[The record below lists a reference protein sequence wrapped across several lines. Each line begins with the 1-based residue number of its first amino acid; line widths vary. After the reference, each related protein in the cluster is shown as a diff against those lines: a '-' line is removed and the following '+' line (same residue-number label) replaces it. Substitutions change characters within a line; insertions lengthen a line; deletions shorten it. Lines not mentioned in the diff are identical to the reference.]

1 MVLYFLLVILS
12 TFQLCMPNG
21 EIVSY
26 ILPENCS
33 EREYYVPGVMSC
45 TLCDDNQKSSI
56 DRKYLFLKTVIV
68 HCSSLMTVCF
78 WLYKDCIVF
87 VKKTVEL

>member
-1 MVLYFLLVILS
+1 MVLYFLVVILS
-12 TFQLCMPNG
+12 TIKLCSPNG

-45 TLCDDNQKSSI
+45 ILCEDNQKSSF
-56 DRKYLFLKTVIV
+56 DRK
-68 HCSSLMTVCF
+68 
-78 WLYKDCIVF
+78 
-87 VKKTVEL
+87 